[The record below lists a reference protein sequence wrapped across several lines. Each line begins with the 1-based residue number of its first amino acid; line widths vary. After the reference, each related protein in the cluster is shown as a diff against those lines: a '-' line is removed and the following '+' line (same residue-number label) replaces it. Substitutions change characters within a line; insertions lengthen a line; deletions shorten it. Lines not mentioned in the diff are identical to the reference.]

1 MIGER
6 SIVFVVAVL
15 TMMSCRNT
23 PEVEVRMR
31 ECAALPSGG
40 RAAACACSLNGKGYV
55 FSGRDEKGH
64 YLNDLWCYEPETD
77 SWTCLGKAP
86 MTPRVNATITAYGD
100 KLYAGLGYSS
110 LRAYND
116 TAYQRDWWEYSPSSG
131 EWKRLAD
138 FPNANT
144 VAALSFAIGD
154 KLYAI
159 YGFGY
164 NFTRDICR
172 YDVASDSWE
181 ELPDHPDRPNRNFGG
196 RGTWLNGLYYYGTG
210 YATYSMNHWYVSDI
224 VTEKWERCSPV
235 PGKGRQFCACTAS
248 AKYVYLFG
256 GRHFAGDLTGGEVFD
271 TYLRFSPDQNQ
282 WEWCNRMP
290 CGRAENQIAFSIDGK
305 AYVGFGENEKGE
317 IIDRLYRVED

>member
-1 MIGER
+1 M
-6 SIVFVVAVL
+6 SKFLYIVLCLFLLAC
-15 TMMSCRNT
+15 SAEK
-23 PEVEVRMR
+23 PEVEVSVH
-31 ECAALPSGG
+31 ECAAMPSPRASASACVVDGRGYVFGG
-40 RAAACACSLNGKGYV
+40 RAQNGT
-55 FSGRDEKGH
+55 F
-64 YLNDLWCYEPETD
+64 LNDLWCYDPQSD
-77 SWTCLGKAP
+77 RWTYLGKAP
-86 MTPRVNATITAYGD
+86 MNPRVNATIAAYGD

-116 TAYQRDWWEYSPSSG
+116 TAYQRDWWEYTPSSG

-144 VAALSFAIGD
+144 VAPLSFAIND

-164 NFTRDICR
+164 GFTRDICQ
-172 YDVASDSWE
+172 YDISSDKWM
-181 ELPDHPDRPNRNFGG
+181 ELPDSHNRPNSNFGG
-196 RGTWLNGLYYYGTG
+196 CGAWLNGLYYYGTG

-224 VTEKWERCSPV
+224 VSDKWKRCTCV

-271 TYLRFSPDQNQ
+271 TYLRYSPDQDR
-282 WEWCNRMP
+282 WEWCGSLP
-290 CGRAENQIAFSIDGK
+290 CGRAENQIAFTIDGK
-305 AYVGFGENEKGE
+305 AYVGLGEDEKGE
-317 IIDRLYRVED
+317 MINHLYCIED